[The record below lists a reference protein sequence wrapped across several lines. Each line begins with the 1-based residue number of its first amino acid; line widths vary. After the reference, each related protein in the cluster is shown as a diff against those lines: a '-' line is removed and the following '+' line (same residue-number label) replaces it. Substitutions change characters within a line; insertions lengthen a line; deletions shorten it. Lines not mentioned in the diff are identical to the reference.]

1 MGAAGTGN
9 LNQFLNDFLHVDDD
23 TILELVEGTHFD
35 VLNAECRAD
44 LPHTRLQIGFFA
56 HIEVSLPQK
65 SLGADILWSE
75 FGAW

>member
-1 MGAAGTGN
+1 MGAARTGN

-23 TILELVEGTHFD
+23 TVLELVEGAHFD
-35 VLNAECRAD
+35 VLNAESRAD
-44 LPHTRLQIGFFA
+44 LLYTRLQIGFFA
-56 HIEVSLPQK
+56 HIAVSLPQK